1 MITVTEK
8 AKQKVEEILKSEN
21 REGHGLRVA
30 VLGGGCSG
38 FTYDLKF
45 EAAAVEGDEVLD
57 CGRFRVFVD
66 PISSQFLEG
75 STLDFLDG
83 LHGTG
88 FKVGNPNAKGT
99 CGCGQSFSV

>member
-8 AKQKVEEILKSEN
+8 AKQKVAEILQQ
-21 REGHGLRVA
+21 EGKAGQGLRVA

-45 EAAAVEGDEVLD
+45 DAAAGEGDEVLD
-57 CGRFRVFVD
+57 CGSFRVFVD

-75 STLDFLDG
+75 SSLDFLDG
-83 LHGTG
+83 LQGTG